1 MQQKIQSSF
10 GCTQPGKAFDVG
22 EFPDVEAGALP
33 MSHTAD
39 TTPQNDELQPAADHR
54 RIEKNPDGTKS
65 SVPRCSI
72 LSGAMIFLI
81 RIYQRAISPCFQAH
95 CRFEPTCSHYAVE
108 AFRKRGFLAGLLLT
122 VWRLLRCQPFCKGG
136 YDPVPERGFSRCVTE
151 KSPTQEEI

>member
-22 EFPDVEAGALP
+22 EFPDVEAGSLP

-65 SVPRCSI
+65 SVPTGFWKKNALKTSKSAL
-72 LSGAMIFLI
+72 LS
-81 RIYQRAISPCFQAH
+81 
-95 CRFEPTCSHYAVE
+95 
-108 AFRKRGFLAGLLLT
+108 
-122 VWRLLRCQPFCKGG
+122 
-136 YDPVPERGFSRCVTE
+136 
-151 KSPTQEEI
+151 